1 MILRMKFTQEKYIT
15 QDANTTNHITDKK
28 STSLYQLI
36 KFLTKTNKIKKEIA
50 NERDSTN
57 Y

>member
-1 MILRMKFTQEKYIT
+1 MKFTQEKYIT